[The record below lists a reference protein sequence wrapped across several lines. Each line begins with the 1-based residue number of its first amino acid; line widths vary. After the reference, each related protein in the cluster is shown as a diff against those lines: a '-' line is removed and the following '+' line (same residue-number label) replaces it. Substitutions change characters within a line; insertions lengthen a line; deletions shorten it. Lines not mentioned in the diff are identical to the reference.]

1 MVLLAK
7 TGRGG
12 GSQENRHTPVGSAA
26 GRPSFLF
33 SGYAP
38 FLPPKQQL
46 WKYVRGEGGVRR
58 RHLSA
63 VFKYMPTSIIF
74 SLANNT
80 RLFFNLLKI
89 VATVLNFTC
98 HLLISHNDCL
108 NVYFSSLNALKDGGV
123 GVGTVQLLVPL
134 RAGIWFPSLTQ
145 GCGPFCHRPSSAA
158 AGQPTPAQQPPRR
171 PTPDRRRLGGRSGL
185 SGVSLSTTGTGN
197 GTGIRGARAA
207 LPQGARHEGDFP
219 TQVECLTLLYLYY
232 FNVL

>member
-12 GSQENRHTPVGSAA
+12 GSQENRHARVGSAA

-38 FLPPKQQL
+38 FFPPKQQL
-46 WKYVRGEGGVRR
+46 WKCVRGEGGVRR

-74 SLANNT
+74 SLAYNT

-158 AGQPTPAQQPPRR
+158 AEAADPRPAPPGWPVRVERRQPV
-171 PTPDRRRLGGRSGL
+171 DRDWKRNGHPGCESSVSPGGS
-185 SGVSLSTTGTGN
+185 
-197 GTGIRGARAA
+197 
-207 LPQGARHEGDFP
+207 P
-219 TQVECLTLLYLYY
+219 
-232 FNVL
+232 

>member
-1 MVLLAK
+1 M
-7 TGRGG
+7 
-12 GSQENRHTPVGSAA
+12 
-26 GRPSFLF
+26 
-33 SGYAP
+33 
-38 FLPPKQQL
+38 
-46 WKYVRGEGGVRR
+46 RR

-74 SLANNT
+74 SLAYNT

-123 GVGTVQLLVPL
+123 RVGTVQLLVPL

-158 AGQPTPAQQPPRR
+158 AEAADPRPAPPGWPVRVERRQPVD
-171 PTPDRRRLGGRSGL
+171 DRDWKRNGHPGCESSASPGGS
-185 SGVSLSTTGTGN
+185 
-197 GTGIRGARAA
+197 
-207 LPQGARHEGDFP
+207 P
-219 TQVECLTLLYLYY
+219 
-232 FNVL
+232 